1 MQPEARHQKVLLQ
14 GGRHRDLAYQ
24 HYGQQGTTDT
34 LKRIFE
40 KNVVQDLTKYTGTAS
55 FGTGCD
61 LKILP

>member
-1 MQPEARHQKVLLQ
+1 MRLEARHQKVLLQ
-14 GGRHRDLAYQ
+14 GGRHRDLEYQ
-24 HYGQQGTTDT
+24 HYGQQGTSDT
-34 LKRIFE
+34 LKLVFE